1 MIELTTDTLGEV
13 LENNDKVVVQY
24 GAAWCGACRLIKPKV
39 KRLAS
44 ANENITFVYVDAEEF
59 PNSRAFAEVTNLP
72 TFVGYNKGQLVKQ
85 GQGNKIEVVEDIVNE
100 VTNH

>member
-1 MIELTTDTLGEV
+1 MIELATDTLGEV
-13 LENNDKVVVQY
+13 IENNDRVVVQY

-72 TFVGYNKGQLVKQ
+72 TFVGYSKGQLVKQ